1 MTTTAGTDLDQID
14 LSDLSLW
21 EDGPP
26 HELFERLRNEQPV
39 HWSPLEGFSH
49 EEGFWSV
56 TRFEEIAS
64 VGRDFE
70 TFSSEMGGIL
80 AVNQFLPDDQIPED
94 APDEPL
100 YFMRM
105 MLIAQDPPRH
115 DRLKA
120 LVQKA
125 FTPKRALDHADRIRE
140 IVNLVYDNALERH
153 PDGKIDLVQDVGVYV
168 PAMVIGDMLGAPRE
182 DADKLVDWTNR
193 TTAFEDPRVVGD
205 MQDTWTALKEV
216 FEYVWNLVEA
226 RGAERQDDLTSA
238 LLDAEVD
245 GEKLTAEEICM
256 FWFLLMV
263 AGNDSTRATFC
274 SGYLSLLEDPE
285 QMELVKSGAVPPEQV
300 VEEFVRVH
308 PAFAYMRR
316 TATKDTE
323 IAGQPIAKGD
333 KVLMWYVSGN
343 RDDTAFENPHH
354 FDVSRTLNEHQG
366 FGGGGRHFCLGAG
379 LARIEMKIW
388 LEETL
393 RRFPEMKLDGEPTRL
408 SSTFLNQYRT
418 IPVAV

>member
-1 MTTTAGTDLDQID
+1 MTTTAGSDLNQID

-26 HELFERLRNEQPV
+26 HEVFERLRNEQPV
-39 HWSPLEGFSH
+39 HWSPLEGFAH

-125 FTPKRALDHADRIRE
+125 FTPKRSLDHADRIRE

-205 MQDTWTALKEV
+205 MHDTWTALKEV

-245 GEKLTAEEICM
+245 GEKLTAET
-256 FWFLLMV
+256 
-263 AGNDSTRATFC
+263 S
-274 SGYLSLLEDPE
+274 
-285 QMELVKSGAVPPEQV
+285 K
-300 VEEFVRVH
+300 
-308 PAFAYMRR
+308 
-316 TATKDTE
+316 
-323 IAGQPIAKGD
+323 
-333 KVLMWYVSGN
+333 
-343 RDDTAFENPHH
+343 
-354 FDVSRTLNEHQG
+354 
-366 FGGGGRHFCLGAG
+366 
-379 LARIEMKIW
+379 
-388 LEETL
+388 
-393 RRFPEMKLDGEPTRL
+393 
-408 SSTFLNQYRT
+408 
-418 IPVAV
+418 

>member
-1 MTTTAGTDLDQID
+1 MTTTAGTDLNQID

-26 HELFERLRNEQPV
+26 HEVFERLRNEQPV
-39 HWSPLEGFSH
+39 HWSPLEGFAH

-56 TRFEEIAS
+56 TRFEEIAT

-70 TFSSEMGGIL
+70 TFSSELGGIL
-80 AVNQFLPDDQIPED
+80 AVNQFIPED
-94 APDEPL
+94 QKPDDAPDQPL

-125 FTPKRALDHADRIRE
+125 FTPKRSLDHADRIRE

-182 DADKLVDWTNR
+182 DADKMVDWTNR
-193 TTAFEDPRVVGD
+193 TTAFEDPRVVDD
-205 MQDTWTALKEV
+205 MHDTWTALKEV
-216 FEYVWNLVEA
+216 FEYVWNRVEA

-245 GEKLTAEEICM
+245 GEKLTVEEICM

-274 SGYLSLLEDPE
+274 SGLFSLLSDPE
-285 QMELVKSGAVPPEQV
+285 QMELVKSGSAPSEQV

-323 IAGQPIAKGD
+323 IAGQPIAEGD

-343 RDDTAFENPHH
+343 RDASVFDDPHH
-354 FDVSRTLNEHQG
+354 FDVGRTPNEHQG

-379 LARIEMKIW
+379 LARLEMKIW